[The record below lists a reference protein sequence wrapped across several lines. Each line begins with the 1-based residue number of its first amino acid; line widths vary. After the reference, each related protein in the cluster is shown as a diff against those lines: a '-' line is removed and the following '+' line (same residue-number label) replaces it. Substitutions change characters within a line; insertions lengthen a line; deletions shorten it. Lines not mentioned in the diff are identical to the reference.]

1 MSKFDDSESDS
12 RQGAERR
19 SSVRASSLLPC
30 SFRAIEE
37 SEVPTVEARILDLAV
52 VEGDSSVDDQSMWDE
67 RSDELDR
74 EVALVLNE
82 VRALRR
88 KLAEIQRMM
97 ERQDHEEMKSRW
109 VTINDRGFH
118 ATLDG
123 EDDFEFGEG
132 ELIEVELQIP
142 SVHTRNILAVGEVIR
157 VDEGGDDEQDGFAAE
172 FRSISRIHEKA
183 IMRYALIRE
192 RHLARSDRF
201 ADD

>member
-1 MSKFDDSESDS
+1 
-12 RQGAERR
+12 
-19 SSVRASSLLPC
+19 
-30 SFRAIEE
+30 
-37 SEVPTVEARILDLAV
+37 
-52 VEGDSSVDDQSMWDE
+52 MWDE

-118 ATLDG
+118 ASVEEG
-123 EDDFEFGEG
+123 EDFGFEAGQ
-132 ELIEVELQIP
+132 LIEVELQIP

-157 VDEGGDDEQDGFAAE
+157 IDGEESEKGEGFAAE

-201 ADD
+201 TDD